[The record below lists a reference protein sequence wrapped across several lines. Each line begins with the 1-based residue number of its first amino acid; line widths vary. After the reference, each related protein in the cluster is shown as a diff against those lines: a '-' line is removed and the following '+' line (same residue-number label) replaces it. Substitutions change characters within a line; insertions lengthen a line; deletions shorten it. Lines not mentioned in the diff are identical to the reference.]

1 VNTPPT
7 SSGRAGV
14 IVTLHSPAVEEN
26 STGPSVPATVNDS
39 TLSALVAARLTNDV
53 PERWSAL
60 WPLVQVMSI
69 GAGGGAQTAGVRM
82 PGKLTFIARSPEIV
96 RVAPPTSSGLS
107 GPGETDVLGDT
118 VSVGDSPPDD
128 GGEIDGDGPWPIPV
142 AVHAIEIQPKRTPRR
157 APSAR
162 VRRRIPRIPPSLPHA
177 SRRTRTYPL
186 VVTGAARDRAPGFVP
201 AIIAAGVS
209 FATAAVY
216 LAVIV
221 SQDSHDIVGSIVIA
235 AWIVGLGVAA
245 LVGATRPSPDRV
257 IPLGA
262 ATGGLVGAA
271 IVSLFS
277 IGLLLLVG
285 GVFALVAWTRA
296 GVGASSRDQL
306 FGGLA
311 GVVAAMAFL
320 LLVIM
325 F

>member
-1 VNTPPT
+1 V
-7 SSGRAGV
+7 
-14 IVTLHSPAVEEN
+14 
-26 STGPSVPATVNDS
+26 
-39 TLSALVAARLTNDV
+39 
-53 PERWSAL
+53 
-60 WPLVQVMSI
+60 
-69 GAGGGAQTAGVRM
+69 
-82 PGKLTFIARSPEIV
+82 
-96 RVAPPTSSGLS
+96 
-107 GPGETDVLGDT
+107 
-118 VSVGDSPPDD
+118 
-128 GGEIDGDGPWPIPV
+128 
-142 AVHAIEIQPKRTPRR
+142 
-157 APSAR
+157 
-162 VRRRIPRIPPSLPHA
+162 
-177 SRRTRTYPL
+177 
-186 VVTGAARDRAPGFVP
+186 RDRAPGSVP

-296 GVGASSRDQL
+296 GVRASSRDQL

-320 LLVIM
+320 LLVIV